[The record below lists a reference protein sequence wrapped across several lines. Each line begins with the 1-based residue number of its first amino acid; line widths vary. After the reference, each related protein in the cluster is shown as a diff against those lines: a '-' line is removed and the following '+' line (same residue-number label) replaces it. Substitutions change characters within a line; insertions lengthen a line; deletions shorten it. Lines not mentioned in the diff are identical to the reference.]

1 MNFSQ
6 GCVVTCER
14 DHVNSSSRIT
24 LLRQCQVLVL
34 LSMCFGLKRLVF
46 YINDATDFT
55 PQLLLKAKNVKL
67 EQIFFHVKLSYDCCV
82 EFE

>member
-1 MNFSQ
+1 M
-6 GCVVTCER
+6 
-14 DHVNSSSRIT
+14 
-24 LLRQCQVLVL
+24 LVL